1 MMVGVLIVPAESPA
15 SRPMTIASANLVE
28 SERDIP
34 RNAASSLLTAM
45 LGKK

>member
-1 MMVGVLIVPAESPA
+1 MTVGALIAPAGSPA
-15 SRPMTIASANLVE
+15 SRPMTIASTNLVE

-34 RNAASSLLTAM
+34 RKTASSLLTAM